1 MKNTVALL
9 IVLSASF
16 PSLAAG
22 TAAKWFRLTIK
33 EKYAIKSEAGK
44 LRMAELQFYDW
55 FRRVEAFR
63 TLDEPKAP
71 CARCD

>member
-16 PSLAAG
+16 SSLAAG

-33 EKYAIKSEAGK
+33 EKYAIQA
-44 LRMAELQFYDW
+44 
-55 FRRVEAFR
+55 VEN
-63 TLDEPKAP
+63 E
-71 CARCD
+71 